1 MSPLDTSPDDSPGD
15 LLAVS
20 IFVPLKHPHERVPRS
35 YAPDRAGPLDVGRT
49 AHAVYGVTVP
59 APMAARAN
67 ESGGHGP
74 LRDGAAPA
82 WRRDADDDDETAPRT
97 RVALP

>member
-1 MSPLDTSPDDSPGD
+1 M
-15 LLAVS
+15 
-20 IFVPLKHPHERVPRS
+20 
-35 YAPDRAGPLDVGRT
+35 GRT
-49 AHAVYGVTVP
+49 AHAVYGVTAP

-97 RVALP
+97 RVALPGLAAPGATPARSLEKLIDPAT